1 MQPSQLGLQPGH
13 VPRLE
18 GAASG
23 RPLLSMAALRL
34 PYKGVSQLMSE
45 KWVIRLYK
53 EGEEKSLNDFFC
65 FVFQKQRSLRQWHWE
80 FLENPATANLAK
92 PIIVVAETE
101 GEIIG
106 HASVVPVFLKYK
118 NNTFLVALGADAS
131 VRPAFRELKLLVD
144 LVEYAKRVAMK
155 EGAILQF
162 GFPTYYYPVV
172 KRLLRYKDL
181 CSLPILFRRLNWR
194 LALQTRFPRLP
205 TVFIRSIARLSNR
218 CYSMLLALKHGSR
231 ESEVVVR
238 EVPYF
243 DHRIDSLWDK
253 AKERYEI
260 MLVRNQQFLN
270 WRYAYKPEDPH
281 TILIAEQGHDIL
293 GYIVL
298 NVKRLQDATV
308 GFVMDFLALE
318 GSIDALLVKAAL
330 RYLLSQEVD
339 YALCRVLR
347 EDPVSATLRRYGFW
361 ERPEFPPMHGLYHL
375 FSAGVDETFLQDPKN
390 WHLTYGDELD
400 FMWV

>member
-1 MQPSQLGLQPGH
+1 VTALLAGLD
-13 VPRLE
+13 RLSLLSR
-18 GAASG
+18 A

-34 PYKGVSQLMSE
+34 LFKEVPQLMSE
-45 KWVIRLYK
+45 RWVIRLYK

-65 FVFQKQRSLRQWHWE
+65 FVFQKQRSLRQWYWE
-80 FLENPATANLAK
+80 FLENPATANLTK
-92 PIIVVAETE
+92 PILVVAETD

-144 LVEYAKRVAMK
+144 MVEYAKRVAMQ

-172 KRLLRYKDL
+172 KRLLRYEDL
-181 CSLPILFRRLNWR
+181 CSLPIFFRRLNWR
-194 LALQTRFPRLP
+194 LALQRRFPRLP
-205 TVFIRSIARLSNR
+205 TACIQSVARLSNR
-218 CYSMLLALKHGSR
+218 CYRMLLALKHSAR
-231 ESEVVVR
+231 ESAVVVR
-238 EVPYF
+238 EIPYF

-253 AKERYEI
+253 AQERYEI

-281 TILIAEQGHDIL
+281 TILIAEQGNDLL

-308 GFVMDFLALE
+308 GFIMDFLALE
-318 GSIDALLVKAAL
+318 ASIDALLGKAAL
-330 RYLLSQEVD
+330 QYLLSQEVD

-361 ERPEFPPMHGLYHL
+361 ERPEFPPMHGVYHL
-375 FSAGVDETFLQDPKN
+375 FSTEVDEQCLRDPQN